1 MYNETQYNFTPLPEP
16 IPLTEQVW
24 PEGTLPLVST
34 STPTYNHEPYIRDCI
49 EGLLM
54 QKTTFPVR
62 ICIFEDAST
71 DRTAEIVKEYAD
83 KYPGLIFAFCQKE
96 NTWKKGEIR
105 RQALK
110 PFNEARK
117 VAKYIAPCEGDDYWT
132 DPLKLQKQA
141 DFMERNNEYS
151 LISGGFIS
159 RDSNTG
165 EEETIIMDTKSAHN
179 YTDKGFDIT
188 LDLLPKGWYIKTLT
202 LMYRKELLYTQ
213 QKPKYK
219 YSRDVHVNYHL
230 IKQKKGYYL
239 KEVLGVYNKHDGGIN
254 SPLPDAIKLRTRLN
268 VNSELYEH
276 NKEDVHLRYKIFKI
290 YVKLS
295 MHKEFLKKNPDITRF
310 YLIKKAIST
319 ATESKGFFQ
328 FLKVFLHL

>member
-49 EGLLM
+49 EGILM

-62 ICIFEDAST
+62 VCIFEDAST
-71 DRTAEIVKEYAD
+71 DGTAGIVKEYAD

-96 NTWKKGEIR
+96 NTYGKGEIR
-105 RQALK
+105 RQARK
-110 PFNEARK
+110 PYDEARK

-141 DFMERNNEYS
+141 DFLERNNEYS

-179 YTDKGFDIT
+179 YTNTGFDIT

-202 LMYRKELLYTQ
+202 LMYRKELLYSQ
-213 QKPKYK
+213 KKPKYK
-219 YSRDVHVNYHL
+219 YSRDVHRNYHL
-230 IKQKKGYYL
+230 IKQRKGYYL
-239 KEVLGVYNKHDGGIN
+239 KDILGVYNKHDGGVF
-254 SPLPDAIKLRTRLN
+254 SPLSAEMKLRSYYDVDT
-268 VNSELYEH
+268 ELYEH
-276 NKEDVHLRYKIFKI
+276 NKDDVHLRYRVFKV
-290 YVKLS
+290 YFKLIINNR
-295 MHKEFLKKNPDITRF
+295 FLKANPDITRF

-319 ATESKGFFQ
+319 ATEPKGFFQ
-328 FLKVFLHL
+328 FLKVFFR